1 MRSEIIKKIITL
13 TLSLSLTVASVM
25 AIPNS
30 SASADSESELKS
42 KIEQYEKK
50 QKEIQSKIDALE
62 DEKADAED
70 VLSAVREKV
79 ANLEAQITAVN
90 SRISSINAQMS
101 KYESD
106 IAEKEAE
113 IEDAKDTLKARLRAI
128 YIAGS
133 SSELEVIL
141 GADDFADFLAKS
153 ELMRGV
159 TDHDTELMDSINA
172 EIAEINEMKAG
183 LEASKKEADQLKQT
197 LVSKQNELD
206 TEYSKA
212 KSTYNSIS
220 SEQSD
225 LEDESAEI
233 AAAKKKA
240 EAEWEEII
248 SKSAQQNQNLEFEV
262 VQGTSIFAWPVQAG
276 SYISSHFGSRWGT
289 THGGTDI
296 CFYGGAYGKP
306 IYAAAAGT
314 VIAAG
319 WNNGGYG
326 NYVIIDHGV
335 LNGNR
340 YTTLYAHASSVCV
353 SAGQTVS
360 QGTHIANI
368 GNTGQSFGAHLH
380 FEVRVNGT
388 RVNPMNYF

>member
-1 MRSEIIKKIITL
+1 MLDLTETKCIEACSQVAGIVQQAVIK
-13 TLSLSLTVASVM
+13 A
-25 AIPNS
+25 
-30 SASADSESELKS
+30 
-42 KIEQYEKK
+42 YE
-50 QKEIQSKIDALE
+50 
-62 DEKADAED
+62 
-70 VLSAVREKV
+70 AV
-79 ANLEAQITAVN
+79 
-90 SRISSINAQMS
+90 
-101 KYESD
+101 
-106 IAEKEAE
+106 
-113 IEDAKDTLKARLRAI
+113 
-128 YIAGS
+128 
-133 SSELEVIL
+133 
-141 GADDFADFLAKS
+141 
-153 ELMRGV
+153 
-159 TDHDTELMDSINA
+159 
-172 EIAEINEMKAG
+172 
-183 LEASKKEADQLKQT
+183 EASFYSRLI
-197 LVSKQNELD
+197 D

-326 NYVIIDHGV
+326 NYVISKCLDR
-335 LNGNR
+335 N
-340 YTTLYAHASSVCV
+340 C
-353 SAGQTVS
+353 
-360 QGTHIANI
+360 
-368 GNTGQSFGAHLH
+368 
-380 FEVRVNGT
+380 
-388 RVNPMNYF
+388 